1 MSLRWKLWGIVFS
14 LVAGFYLLVP
24 TIFNLPERRQTFV
37 EQEKSAPWYFDLFP
51 SKGLNLGLDL
61 RGGVY
66 IEMEVLVEEGIKAKL
81 DNLAQDLQRDLE
93 KQGTPMQKWS
103 LGENF
108 DRIEFEFAPKTDIT
122 SAFQTIARNTSG
134 LLIKEGSAENGRLAF
149 RVAEGEITQWKLDIL
164 NQAVQSV
171 RNRIDAY
178 GLTEPTVQ
186 KQGDHRLIVEL
197 PGVKDV
203 ERALEIIKKGGKL
216 EFKIVNEALSP
227 TALGDIIAKT
237 REENN
242 LPIRYSFDDL
252 KRLNEL
258 MAPSLPEGTEATFEL
273 GRDETGKV
281 IRAQPFLLDKTV
293 YVTGDMLDDAQLQRE
308 GRTNKPYVAL
318 TFNKT
323 GAKNFGDVTTKHVKG
338 RLAILLDGFVMSD
351 PVIQE
356 PIRNGRASITLTITQ
371 SLEQTLAEAKDLTFV
386 LQEGALPARLQEVT
400 KTVIG
405 PSLGADSI
413 QKSLRSMI
421 WGTVAVVAFMLVYYR
436 LSGVLANLALIANGL
451 FIFAILAMFQATLTL
466 PGMAG
471 IVLTIGMAVDANVLI
486 FERIRE
492 ELRLGQT
499 LQNALN
505 AGYGNAV
512 RAIMDSNL
520 TTIIAGII
528 LYQFGT
534 GPIKGFAVTLMIGL
548 ICNLFTAVVMTRAV
562 FEYFIFERRIERLS
576 L

>member
-1 MSLRWKLWGIVFS
+1 MSLRWKLWGIVLS
-14 LVAGFYLLVP
+14 LAAALYLLVP
-24 TIFNLPERRQTFV
+24 TFFHLPEQRQTFV
-37 EQEKSAPWYFDLFP
+37 EQEKPVPWYFDLFP

-81 DNLAQDLQRDLE
+81 DNLAQDIQRDLE
-93 KQGTPMQKWS
+93 KQGTPMLQWS

-108 DRIEFEFAPKTDIT
+108 DRIEFKFAPETDIA
-122 SAFQTIARNTSG
+122 SAFQTISRATPG
-134 LLIKEGSAENGRLAF
+134 LLTKEGPATDGKIAF
-149 RVAEGEITQWKLDIL
+149 RVVEGDIAQWKLDIL

-186 KQGDHRLIVEL
+186 KQGNRRLIVEL
-197 PGVKDV
+197 PGVKDT

-273 GRDETGKV
+273 GRDEMGKV

-323 GAKNFGDVTTKHVKG
+323 GGKNFGDVTTKHVKD

-356 PIRNGRASITLTITQ
+356 PIRNGRATITLTITQ

-413 QKSLRSMI
+413 QKSLWSLI
-421 WGTVAVVAFMLVYYR
+421 WATLAVVVFMLIYYR
-436 LSGVLANLALIANGL
+436 LSGVLANLALLANGL

-492 ELRLGQT
+492 ELRSGQT

-548 ICNLFTAVVMTRAV
+548 VCNLFTAVIMTRVV
-562 FEYFIFERRIERLS
+562 FEYFIFGKRIERLS
-576 L
+576 I